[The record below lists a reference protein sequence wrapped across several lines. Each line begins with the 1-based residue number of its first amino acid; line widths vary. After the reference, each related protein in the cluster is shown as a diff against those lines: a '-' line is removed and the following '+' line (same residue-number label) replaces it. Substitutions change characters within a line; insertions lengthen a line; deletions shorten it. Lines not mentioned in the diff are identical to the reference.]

1 MMTVALKAWIVQMDI
16 KAAMAQR
23 MQQLGYTQYK
33 VTQQICKLRAEGD
46 EIPPVTRYN
55 SAVGKSLEEPQKA
68 SFQAIEELVK
78 VLGGEIVIRW
88 RDDVTLD

>member
-78 VLGGEIVIRW
+78 VMGGEIVIRW